1 MREPHL
7 MGVIAQFSLPPSLSP
22 SLPLSLSFS
31 LSLSVSFSPSY
42 IPGGKDQGG
51 RKLNSGSTPRTQR
64 NSRALKPIH
73 GSMDPV
79 VLVALCAWLAPAL
92 ASAADVENGSD
103 SDFHYDYESLRI
115 GGLVFAVVLFL
126 MGIGLIVTR
135 KCRCSSGDGNKSYQ
149 VTVQPS

>member
-1 MREPHL
+1 MTSTCCYL
-7 MGVIAQFSLPPSLSP
+7 LLFS
-22 SLPLSLSFS
+22 
-31 LSLSVSFSPSY
+31 
-42 IPGGKDQGG
+42 
-51 RKLNSGSTPRTQR
+51 
-64 NSRALKPIH
+64 A

-79 VLVALCAWLAPAL
+79 VLVALCAWLVPAL

-149 VTVQPS
+149 VTVSEVRMNKTDPRSLVCIFSFVQNRLKNPSSQVFI